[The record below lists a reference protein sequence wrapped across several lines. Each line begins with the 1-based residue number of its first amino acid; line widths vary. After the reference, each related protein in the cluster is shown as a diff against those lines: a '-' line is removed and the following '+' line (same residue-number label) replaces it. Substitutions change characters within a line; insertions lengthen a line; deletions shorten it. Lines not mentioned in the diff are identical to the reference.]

1 MSITLQWRVTNNH
14 FFNQA
19 GVKFEKPTYLCVYNI
34 PTSCEI
40 SKFAIIVDYAAAAFI
55 D

>member
-14 FFNQA
+14 FLNQA
-19 GVKFEKPTYLCVYNI
+19 GVKFEKPTYLGVYNI

-40 SKFAIIVDYAAAAFI
+40 SNLLLL
-55 D
+55 